1 MYLGNKRLLGIGMT
15 IAGGLLTYVEMS
27 IKDQNM
33 RLYLIMFLGIFIL
46 NTCMAID
53 GYLSTKTQNDDL

>member
-1 MYLGNKRLLGIGMT
+1 MT